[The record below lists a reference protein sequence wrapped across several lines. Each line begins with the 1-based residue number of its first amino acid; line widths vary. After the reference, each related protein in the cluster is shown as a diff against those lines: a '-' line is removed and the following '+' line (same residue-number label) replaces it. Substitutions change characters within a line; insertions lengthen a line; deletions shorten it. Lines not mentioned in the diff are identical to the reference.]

1 MAVQLFDDGEG
12 ARHERQHFVHP
23 LGCFIAVDAEEG
35 TKEPLVAN
43 LAPRT
48 RIERATC
55 PLGGGCSIH

>member
-1 MAVQLFDDGEG
+1 
-12 ARHERQHFVHP
+12 
-23 LGCFIAVDAEEG
+23 
-35 TKEPLVAN
+35 LVAN